1 MDKKGVSEVVSYVLL
16 IVIAVGIATLVYAFL
31 KVYVP
36 KEKSECK
43 DGINL
48 VISNAQCIHTTA
60 PDKNTIEITF
70 ENRGLYNIDA
80 AFIRIGSEGKDFK
93 ADVPPTNPQ
102 ELLGEDNKEIL
113 NPSEKSIEYT
123 FDLPAGYSNDDSSY
137 ILEVQPA
144 YVPEIRTKETWTL
157 CPAITQKIECN

>member
-48 VISNAQCIHTTA
+48 VISSAECTHTTS
-60 PDKNTIEITF
+60 PEKNTIKITF
-70 ENRGLYNIDA
+70 ENRGLFKVDS
-80 AFIRIGSEGKDFK
+80 AFIRIGQEGKDFK
-93 ADVPPTNPQ
+93 ADVPSTNPQ
-102 ELLGEDNKEIL
+102 TIGSDDDLNKL
-113 NPSEKSIEYT
+113 NPSKKSVEYT
-123 FDLPAGYSNDDSSY
+123 FDLPVAYSSNGNY
-137 ILEVQPA
+137 ILEIQPA
-144 YVPEIRTKETWTL
+144 YVPEIRTKEKWTL
-157 CPAITQKIECN
+157 CPAITERIECK